1 MNAWSFSTIH
11 NNLQFHRVMLCGKI
25 SIIIIINIIILLL
38 SQTPPATCAQ
48 NERTIYK
55 IINQIKKIH
64 F

>member
-1 MNAWSFSTIH
+1 
-11 NNLQFHRVMLCGKI
+11 MLCGKI